1 MLFNGHKL
9 TDLLYL
15 QESLDGSEKAHQGLL
30 SSFRLFTFLFNTVNS
45 VFPYSS
51 DFPCGENFKKNT
63 ITSKVAGQ
71 RDETDVLLWYITEI
85 L

>member
-30 SSFRLFTFLFNTVNS
+30 SSFRLFTFLHCELRIPIQFWFS
-45 VFPYSS
+45 LWGKFQKSA
-51 DFPCGENFKKNT
+51 

-71 RDETDVLLWYITEI
+71 RDETDVLLWYFTEI